1 MIIEVVKSE
10 KDRKDFLK
18 VPKLLY
24 KNDPNWTCPLDG
36 EINAIFDPEKNSFFN
51 HGTAIRWIL
60 KDSDNK
66 LIGRIAAFI
75 NDKKAYSFNQPTGG
89 CGFFECINDKDA
101 AFFLFDTAKAWL
113 EKKGMKAMDG
123 PVNFG
128 ENDNHWGL
136 LVDGYMPQGI
146 GMPYHHP
153 YYKDFFYDYGFKVYF
168 EQYSYHL
175 DPKKPFPARFWK
187 IAEWVAQ
194 KPGFSFKH
202 FSFDDSEKFI
212 SDIINI
218 YSEAW
223 KFHENFTPLNPDEI
237 RDMMNDMKMI
247 VEEKFIWFAYHEDKP
262 IAFLVMVPDVNQA
275 LRHIN
280 GKLNLINKL
289 KLLYHL
295 KNKTITRARITVMG
309 VVPKFQRAGVESAIF
324 WHLDKVMKT
333 KPHYNELELSWVG
346 DFNPKMKSIYEAVG
360 GVHTKTHQTLRCIFD
375 PSIPFERAP
384 MIVLENRDSDLKTK
398 N

>member
-10 KDRKDFLK
+10 KEKKDFLK
-18 VPKLLY
+18 VPKILY
-24 KNDPNWTCPLDG
+24 KNDPNWACPLDG
-36 EINAIFDPEKNSFFN
+36 EINGIFDPEKNSFFR
-51 HGTAIRWIL
+51 HGSAVRWIL

-75 NDKKAYSFNQPTGG
+75 NENKAYTFNQPTGG
-89 CGFFECINDKDA
+89 CGFFECINNKEA
-101 AFFLFDTAKAWL
+101 AFLLFDTAKAWL
-113 EKKGMKAMDG
+113 EEKGMKAMDG

-146 GMPYHHP
+146 GMPYHHA
-153 YYKDFFYDYGFKVYF
+153 YYKDFFYEYGFKVYF

-175 DPKKPFPARFWK
+175 DLKKPFPARFWK
-187 IAEWVAQ
+187 IAEWVAK

-202 FSFDDSEKFI
+202 FSFKESDKFI
-212 SDIINI
+212 ADIVHI
-218 YSEAW
+218 YNKAW
-223 KFHENFTPLNPDEI
+223 QFHENFKPMDPAVIKE
-237 RDMMNDMKMI
+237 MMDDMKMI
-247 VEEKFIWFAYHEDKP
+247 VEEEFVWFAYHNDEP
-262 IAFLVMVPDVNQA
+262 IAFFVMIPDVNQA

-309 VVPKFQRAGVESAIF
+309 VVPKFQKAGVESAIF
-324 WHLDKVMKT
+324 WHMDKVMKK

-346 DFNPKMKSIYEAVG
+346 DFNPKMQSIYEAVG
-360 GVHTKTHQTLRCIFD
+360 GVHAKTHQTLRYIFD

-384 MIVLENRDSDLKTK
+384 IIAAEPKESDLKTK